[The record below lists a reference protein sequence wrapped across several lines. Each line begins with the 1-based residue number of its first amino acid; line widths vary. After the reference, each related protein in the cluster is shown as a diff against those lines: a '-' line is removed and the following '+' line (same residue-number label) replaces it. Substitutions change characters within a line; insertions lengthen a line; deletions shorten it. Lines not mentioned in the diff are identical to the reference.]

1 MPVLSIYHTR
11 LCASATF
18 GADRYVIGGRAAQR
32 RTVTTPLVD
41 SLAAHSDLPRLDTG
55 RLRATWLVAAVE
67 AIGLKAFMDAAGI
80 TCTQRLGDLVAGMT
94 SPSEAE
100 AVTRL
105 GAPARRTVRLDEA
118 EAVVDASG
126 VAERLEAAL
135 PVGVRPRQL
144 SVRTLVLGIVVA
156 LGDGRP
162 AHLTRVHAALVSLA
176 PSDRRRLGVVVEWKC
191 GPHVLTYRQIER
203 TFSLVTRV
211 LRKAEPDG
219 TPAAAL
225 QEMVDSLSEASVS
238 DTYKEASSSYAVDW
252 TDLETFGRPVANN
265 ETGGAD
271 PDASWGHRRGN
282 GPGQHDEVFFGYYL
296 SCLTMVENEAA
307 PAVPELCRGLTVT
320 SCHVD
325 PVPAV
330 VRVIGH
336 LVARGAPLRD
346 VLSDSGYAHRRAEHW
361 ALPLRALG
369 AELIMDLHPHD
380 RGIRGTHQ
388 GAVSFN
394 GNLYCPSTP
403 PALLTLEPLARAAT
417 ARRSPPTTA

>member
-1 MPVLSIYHTR
+1 M
-11 LCASATF
+11 
-18 GADRYVIGGRAAQR
+18 
-32 RTVTTPLVD
+32 
-41 SLAAHSDLPRLDTG
+41 
-55 RLRATWLVAAVE
+55 
-67 AIGLKAFMDAAGI
+67 
-80 TCTQRLGDLVAGMT
+80 
-94 SPSEAE
+94 
-100 AVTRL
+100 
-105 GAPARRTVRLDEA
+105 RLDEA

-296 SCLTMVENEAA
+296 SCLTMVKNEAA

-330 VRVIGH
+330 VPVIGH

-403 PALLTLEPLARAAT
+403 PALLTLEPLARATTSEEISAHDRLSAEL
-417 ARRSPPTTA
+417 ARYKLGRISDDDADGYHRVMCPAAMGKIRCPLRPKSMHLAPERPEVLSAPEHPPACCVQQMWALRDSNPRPAGCKPAALTN